1 MTTVALETTGT
12 GALRIHPTRALFMVY
27 MFLAPL
33 GNVARFSTA
42 EAGYGA
48 TTVLLLAV
56 VAFKFFPNLR
66 VLRRDKLLFSL
77 AILTAWMVVVSFVTP
92 NVLAGVTGAV
102 GFALYVLFACAAYRI
117 NWNSATLH
125 RLLMSFV
132 LGGFVCSLFTIVD
145 FFGIVDI
152 PRFNEGTGLYTSTS
166 LGSVLQA
173 SGPFPRRSALAT
185 YFALLIPLSAQ
196 LTRYIKPLRTSHRL
210 ICASTAVMASITL
223 LLTHNRAGLL
233 GAWIAVA
240 LISLVTAQSPA
251 RFFRLVAAGVAVAA
265 IGVWILVTYFPA
277 QLMVYE
283 ALLKIGDMKIEG
295 YYVEGSD
302 EIRLALFLHA
312 IGSLAANPVGNGY
325 TLVSGLPGHPS
336 ADAHNIAT
344 QIIWAAGVVGIG
356 WLVFF
361 SAVIVR
367 RLRRLVSKESLRDP
381 TLRYGIV
388 IASGLFGWAI
398 TGMMHQ
404 ILGTGVAWLLAGTLI
419 KLSKGRLPARPA
431 PADGV
436 PG

>member
-1 MTTVALETTGT
+1 MTTAVLERAGA

-27 MFLAPL
+27 LFLAPL

-56 VAFKFFPNLR
+56 VGFKLIPNLR

-77 AILTAWMVVVSFVTP
+77 AILTAWMGVVSFVTP
-92 NVLAGVTGAV
+92 NMLAGLAGAF

-117 NWNSATLH
+117 NWNSVALH

-132 LGGFVCSLFTIVD
+132 FGGFVCSLFTIVD

-152 PRFNEGTGLYTSTS
+152 PRFNEGAGLYTSTS

-185 YFALLIPLSAQ
+185 YFALLIPLSVQ
-196 LTRYIKPLRTSHRL
+196 LTRYVKPMRTTHRL
-210 ICASTAVMASITL
+210 ICESTAVMASITL
-223 LLTHNRAGLL
+223 LLTHNRAGLI

-240 LISLVTAQSPA
+240 LISLVTAQSPGK
-251 RFFRLVAAGVAVAA
+251 FFRLLAAGITVAA
-265 IGVWILVTYFPA
+265 IGGWVLVTYFPA
-277 QLMVYE
+277 QLIVYE

-302 EIRLALFLHA
+302 QIRLNLFLHA
-312 IGSLAANPVGNGY
+312 IRSLAANPLGNGY
-325 TLVSGLPGHPS
+325 TLVRGLAGHPN

-361 SAVIVR
+361 VVVIVR
-367 RLRRLVSKESLRDP
+367 RLRRLVSKEALRDP

-404 ILGTGVAWLLAGTLI
+404 ILGTGVAWLLAGALI
-419 KLSKGRLPARPA
+419 KLTRGRPAVQPLPASRLS
-431 PADGV
+431 G
-436 PG
+436 